1 MRFLIEYQVFDEM
14 LVREMVLLC
23 FDYNEVFVVCFRV
36 SYRDGVMENEPKP
49 CAAVKGTQI
58 MVRAVVCLEIWELCF
73 VCCVGKIECPRF
85 LLKRRGLV

>member
-1 MRFLIEYQVFDEM
+1 M
-14 LVREMVLLC
+14 LC
-23 FDYNEVFVVCFRV
+23 FGYNDVFVVCFRV

-73 VCCVGKIECPRF
+73 VCCVGKIDAAFSVEK
-85 LLKRRGLV
+85 KRIDLNNKNIS